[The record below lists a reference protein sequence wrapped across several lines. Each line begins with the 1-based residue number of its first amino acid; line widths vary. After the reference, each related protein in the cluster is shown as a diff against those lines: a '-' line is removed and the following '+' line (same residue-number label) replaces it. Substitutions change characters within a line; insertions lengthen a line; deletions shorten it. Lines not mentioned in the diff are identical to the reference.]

1 MTHRA
6 PAPTG
11 SQVARAEAAMI
22 AVVLIWGANFSFM
35 RMALVEIPGLSFA
48 GLRFALAAVVLLV
61 VLQWREG
68 SVGAPREAW
77 WPLIWMGVLSN
88 TLYQVFFMYGL
99 THTSVAN
106 ASLIVATTPLI
117 VSFLGAATGI
127 EALRRPVV
135 IGGVL
140 GFAGVVLILAGK
152 GAELGV
158 GRLAGDAAVFVA
170 TLCWAVFTL
179 GVRALRVPISTLRL
193 TALTMLTGAPGL
205 LLLGWGGLARL
216 EWGDLGAP
224 AWTGVAYSTLLAIV
238 VAYLLWNNAVR
249 VVGSGRTAI
258 FNSMIPLVAML
269 VAWPLLGEHPRPVQI
284 GGAALIVGGVLLS
297 RRPGPEVRSAAP
309 LTR

>member
-1 MTHRA
+1 MTESR
-6 PAPTG
+6 
-11 SQVARAEAAMI
+11 QVVRAEVAML

-35 RMALVEIPGLSFA
+35 KMALGEMSGLAFA
-48 GLRFALAAVVLLV
+48 GLRFTLAAFILLA

-77 WPLIWMGVLSN
+77 WPLAWMGVLSN
-88 TLYQVFFMYGL
+88 TLYQVCFMYGL

-117 VSFLGAATGI
+117 VAFLGAATGI

-135 IGGVL
+135 TGGLL
-140 GFAGVVLILAGK
+140 GFSGVALILAGK

-158 GRLAGDAAVFVA
+158 GRLAGDAAVFGA

-179 GVRALRVPISTLRL
+179 GVRALRVRISTLRL
-193 TALTMLTGAPGL
+193 TTWTMVTGAPGL
-205 LLLGWGGLARL
+205 LLLGAPSLRALDWGGLSPR
-216 EWGDLGAP
+216 
-224 AWTGVAYSTLLAIV
+224 AWSGIAYSTLLAIV
-238 VAYLLWNNAVR
+238 VAYILWNNAVR

-284 GGAALIVGGVLLS
+284 GGAVLIVSGVLLS
-297 RRPGPEVRSAAP
+297 RRAAQVNRPAAP
-309 LTR
+309 LPSR